1 MWERINM
8 LRLLTRLG
16 LFAVS
21 AWFLM
26 LSGTGYATGDN
37 VLQDELRQTMQKVR
51 EGQTTATR
59 TEAAENLSGIT
70 RRMDPRDV
78 DEKMITDLTHLLDSP
93 DDSVRYWVARSLGNL
108 GTRAKASIP
117 ALEKLLPKADCLQGS
132 KTSASGIRLALTQIG
147 VTPPPPQCGADRK

>member
-1 MWERINM
+1 MWERIEM
-8 LRLLTRLG
+8 LHLLTRLG
-16 LFAVS
+16 RFAAVS
-21 AWFLM
+21 AWILM
-26 LSGTGYATGDN
+26 LSGTAYATGDN

-51 EGQTTATR
+51 EGKTTATR

-78 DEKMITDLTHLLDSP
+78 DDKMITDLTHLLDSA

-117 ALEKLLPKADCLQGS
+117 ALEKLLPTA
-132 KTSASGIRLALTQIG
+132 
-147 VTPPPPQCGADRK
+147 